1 MTATTPL
8 LRGQQHQLDDY
19 ASLTA
24 AETPSRQ
31 GQQSPSQ
38 QQLRCL
44 HINGNNAIE
53 SINHHCNKGEDACAS
68 TVTMPSQQGRRHQLY
83 DKQ

>member
-19 ASLTA
+19 TSLTA
-24 AETPSRQ
+24 AEMPSRQ

-38 QQLRCL
+38 RRQRCL

-53 SINHHCNKGEDACAS
+53 SVNHHRNNGEDACAS
-68 TVTMPSQQGRRHQLY
+68 TVLMPSQ
-83 DKQ
+83 